1 MEKKLF
7 KANRF
12 LATLIDGFVMFLILV
27 GVCFAPGLTFFR
39 EISEGK
45 YITSSI
51 FWFAFSIFG
60 SFCIWILYLS
70 LSALIF
76 RRSTLGMKIVH
87 LKFASSKDEDV
98 KFYSILFRET
108 TVVICFVLSLG
119 LSVFSDSIAV
129 INNKEGRSIYD
140 VFSSVKVVSDND

>member
-12 LATLIDGFVMFLILV
+12 LATLIDGFIMFLILV
-27 GVCFAPGLTFFR
+27 GVCFAPSLTFFR

-51 FWFAFSIFG
+51 FWLAFSIFG
-60 SFCIWILYLS
+60 SFCIWILYLG

-76 RRSTLGMKIVH
+76 RRSTLGMKLVH
-87 LKFASSKDEDV
+87 LKFTSNKDEDV

-108 TVVICFVLSLG
+108 AVVICFVLSLG

-129 INNKEGRSIYD
+129 INNKEGRSFYD